1 MADLTLL
8 TDLYQ
13 LTMACGYW
21 KAGIADRRAVFHL
34 FFRRPPFGGAYAI
47 AAGLEDA
54 LTYLEGLRFEPDELE
69 YLGSLEGADGNPRFP
84 KAFIESLADLRC
96 DLDIEA
102 MAEGTVAFPHEPL
115 LRIEGPLLQ
124 AQLVETTLINLIGF
138 QTLIASKAA
147 RICDVARGEDG
158 EREQVL
164 DFGLRR
170 AHGPDGGLSA
180 SRAAFIG
187 GCQATSNVLAGKRYG
202 IPVRGTHAHSWVM
215 AFDTEREAFE
225 TYADAFPGGSV
236 FLVDTYDTLEGVRI
250 ACEVGA
256 GLRARGHE
264 MVGVRLDSGDMAEL
278 SIGARKILDEAGF
291 PDAKIVASSDLEEK
305 KIAAMKA
312 RGAKV
317 DVWGV
322 GTRMTTAYDQ
332 PSLGAVYKLGAVK
345 EQPDVDWEYRMKVS
359 STPAKRSIPGR
370 LKVRRF
376 IRGDGWI
383 ADAIYD
389 EELGLSAGALV
400 GPETGATRIVPEDAE
415 GEDLLTPVMKDGKRL
430 GDPVPIEDAR
440 ARAVESVD
448 GMPAELRAIETQ
460 TRHFVGIDAELSTI
474 RERITEEKR

>member
-21 KAGIADRRAVFHL
+21 KAGIAERRAVFHL
-34 FFRRPPFGGAYAI
+34 FFRRPPFGGAYAV

-54 LTYLEGLRFEPDELE
+54 LRYLEALRFDPAELD
-69 YLGSLEGADGNPRFP
+69 YLGGLVGEDGRPRFP
-84 KAFIESLADLRC
+84 KAFLESLAALRC
-96 DLDIEA
+96 ELDVAA
-102 MAEGTVAFPHEPL
+102 MPEGTVAFPHEPL

-124 AQLVETTLINLIGF
+124 AQLVETTLINLVGF

-147 RICDVARGEDG
+147 RVCDVARDDEG
-158 EREQVL
+158 ERQTVL

-180 SRAAFIG
+180 SRAAFVG
-187 GCQATSNVLAGKRYG
+187 GCHATSNVLAGKRFG

-215 AFDTEREAFE
+215 AFDSEREAFRA
-225 TYADAFPGGSV
+225 YADAFPGGSV
-236 FLVDTYDTLEGVRI
+236 FLVDTYDTLEGVKV

-256 GLRARGHE
+256 ELRAEGHE
-264 MVGVRLDSGDMAEL
+264 MVGVRLDSGDMAAL
-278 SIGARKILDEAGF
+278 SIGAREILDAAGF
-291 PDAKIVASSDLEEK
+291 PDAKIVASSSLDEK

-322 GTRMTTAYDQ
+322 GTRMSTAYDQ
-332 PSLGAVYKLGAVK
+332 PSLDAVYKLGAVR
-345 EQPDVDWEYRMKVS
+345 EAEGEWEYRMKVS

-370 LKVRRF
+370 LGVRRF
-376 IRGDGWI
+376 TRGDEWI

-389 EELGLSAGALV
+389 EGLGLGGAAVV
-400 GPETGATRIVPEDAE
+400 GPETGATKAIPADAVGQE
-415 GEDLLTPVMKDGKRL
+415 LLVPVMRAGARL
-430 GDPVPIEDAR
+430 TEPAPVSEAR
-440 ARAVESVD
+440 ERAIRSVD
-448 GMPAELRAIETQ
+448 GLPAELRAIETQ
-460 TRHFVGIDAELSTI
+460 TRHFVGIDAELSVI
-474 RERITEEKR
+474 RERITEEHR

>member
-13 LTMACGYW
+13 LTMAYGYW

-34 FFRRPPFGGAYAI
+34 FFRRPPFGGAYAV

-54 LTYLEGLRFEPDELE
+54 LSYLEGLSFEADELE
-69 YLGSLEGADGNPRFP
+69 YLASLEGADGNPRFP
-84 KAFIESLADLRC
+84 KAFIESLADFEC
-96 DLDIEA
+96 TLDIEA

-115 LRIEGPLLQ
+115 MRIEGPLLQ
-124 AQLVETTLINLIGF
+124 AQLVETTLINLVGF

-147 RICDVARGEDG
+147 RICDVARSPEG
-158 EREQVL
+158 ERELVL

-187 GCQATSNVLAGKRYG
+187 GCQATSNVLAGKKYG

-236 FLVDTYDTLEGVRI
+236 FLVDTYDTLEGVKI

-256 GLRARGHE
+256 DLRAKGHE

-291 PDAKIVASSDLEEK
+291 GDAKIIASSNLDEK

-332 PSLGAVYKLGAVK
+332 PSLNAVYKLGAVK
-345 EQPDVDWEYRMKVS
+345 ESLAAEWEYRMKVS

-376 IRGDGWI
+376 TDGDDWI

-389 EELGLSAGALV
+389 EGLGLSEGALV
-400 GPETGATRIVPEDAE
+400 GPETGTTRTIPDGAR
-415 GEDLLTPVMKDGKRL
+415 GEDLLAPVMRGGKRL
-430 GDPVPIEDAR
+430 GAPVPLEQAR
-440 ARAVESVD
+440 ERAVASVD
-448 GMPAELRAIETQ
+448 GMPEELRAIETQ
-460 TRHFVGIDAELSTI
+460 TRHFVGIDAELSAI

>member
-1 MADLTLL
+1 MTDLTLL

-34 FFRRPPFGGAYAI
+34 FFRRPPFGGAYAV

-54 LTYLEGLRFEPDELE
+54 LSYLEGLHFEADELA
-69 YLGSLEGADGNPRFP
+69 YLESLEGADGEPRFP
-84 KAFIESLADLRC
+84 KAFVESLASFRC
-96 DLDIEA
+96 ELDIEA
-102 MAEGTVAFPHEPL
+102 MPEGTLAFPHEPL
-115 LRIEGPLLQ
+115 LRVEGPLIQ
-124 AQLVETTLINLIGF
+124 AQLVETTLINLVGF

-147 RICDVARGEDG
+147 RIGDVARSASG
-158 EREQVL
+158 ERETVL
-164 DFGLRR
+164 EFGLRR

-187 GCQATSNVLAGKRYG
+187 GAHATSNVLAGKRYG

-215 AFDTEREAFE
+215 AYGSEREAFE

-250 ACEVGA
+250 ACEVGTE
-256 GLRARGHE
+256 LRAKGHE
-264 MVGVRLDSGDMAEL
+264 MVGVRLDSGDMAKL
-278 SIGARKILDEAGF
+278 SIGARAILDDAGF
-291 PDAKIVASSDLEEK
+291 PEAKIVASSNLDER
-305 KIAAMKA
+305 KIATMKA
-312 RGAKV
+312 EGAKV

-332 PSLGAVYKLGAVK
+332 PSLNAVYKLGAVR
-345 EQPDVDWEYRMKVS
+345 ETAEGEWEYRMKVS

-376 IRGDGWI
+376 RKGSEWI

-389 EELGLSAGALV
+389 EELGLSDGPLV
-400 GPETGATRIVPEDAE
+400 GPETGTTRTVPEDAE
-415 GEDLLTPVMKDGKRL
+415 GEELLVPVMKAGARI
-430 GDPVPIEDAR
+430 GDPVPLTVAR
-440 ARAVESVD
+440 ERAIASVD
-448 GMPAELRAIETQ
+448 ALPTELRAIETQ
-460 TRHFVGIDAELSTI
+460 TRHFVGIDAELSAI
-474 RERITEEKR
+474 RERITEEHS

>member
-34 FFRRPPFGGAYAI
+34 FFRRPPFGGAYAV

-54 LTYLEGLRFEPDELE
+54 LAYLEGLSFEPDELD
-69 YLGSLEGADGNPRFP
+69 YLASLEGADGNPRFP
-84 KAFIESLADLRC
+84 KAFVESLASLRC
-96 DLDIEA
+96 ELDVEA
-102 MAEGTVAFPHEPL
+102 MPEGTVAFPHEPL
-115 LRIEGPLLQ
+115 LRIEGPLIQ
-124 AQLVETTLINLIGF
+124 AQLVETTLINLVGF

-147 RICDVARGEDG
+147 RVCDVARSASG
-158 EREQVL
+158 ERETVL
-164 DFGLRR
+164 EFGLRR
-170 AHGPDGGLSA
+170 THGPDGGVSA

-187 GCQATSNVLAGKRYG
+187 GCHATSNVLAGKRFG

-225 TYADAFPGGSV
+225 AYAAAFPGGSV
-236 FLVDTYDTLEGVRI
+236 FLVDTYDTLEGVKV
-250 ACEVGA
+250 ACEVGRE
-256 GLRARGHE
+256 LRAKGHE
-264 MVGVRLDSGDMAEL
+264 MVGVRLDSGDMAKL
-278 SIGARKILDEAGF
+278 SIGAREILDAAGF
-291 PDAKIVASSDLEEK
+291 PEATIVASSNLDEV

-312 RGAKV
+312 DGAKV

-332 PSLGAVYKLGAVK
+332 PSLNAVYKLGAVR
-345 EQPDVDWEYRMKVS
+345 ETVGGEWEYRMKVS

-376 IRGDGWI
+376 TKGDEWI

-389 EELGLSAGALV
+389 EGLGLSEGALV
-400 GPETGATRIVPEDAE
+400 GPETGTTRSIPADAE
-415 GEDLLTPVMKDGKRL
+415 GEELLVPVMTAGTRV
-430 GDPVPIEDAR
+430 GDAVSLTAAR
-440 ARAVESVD
+440 ERAIASVD
-448 GMPAELRAIETQ
+448 ALPSELRAIETQ
-460 TRHFVGIDAELSTI
+460 TRHFVGIDAELSAI
-474 RERITEEKR
+474 RERITQEHR